1 MIIVMNNYFKMLIV
15 FCVLL
20 LTGCSVDYKLYIYSS
35 NIAETIEVYLDYTGL
50 DVYEVLNSARKDYG
64 SFYDIELYTDL
75 SDCEDDCTRTIPI
88 GISTYKEYN
97 KIKEYT
103 SSKVIDEYFGK
114 VFLSSSNGTYML
126 SAKPSVSFYN
136 LFVDNVYNKAS
147 VDNMK
152 ISVYVPYNV
161 VSNNADSVVDN
172 WYIYNYNDKNY
183 DKEINI
189 TYTLEDVSI
198 KDSIDS
204 MYDSDDNSSFN
215 SNNLVGNNSN
225 VIWLFVFIVIILII
239 VMIYFVSKK
248 RKNDSL

>member
-50 DVYEVLNSARKDYG
+50 DVYEVLNSTRKDYG

-75 SDCEDDCTRTIPI
+75 SDCDDDCSMDIPI

-97 KIKEYT
+97 KTKEYA
-103 SSKVIDEYFGK
+103 SSKVINEYFGK
-114 VFLSSSNGTYML
+114 VVLSNSNGIYML

-161 VSNNADSVVDN
+161 VSNNADSVVGN
-172 WYIYNYNDKNY
+172 WYIYNYNDENY

-198 KDSIDS
+198 KDSIDN
-204 MYDSDDNSSFN
+204 MYDSNNNSSYN
-215 SNNLVGNNSN
+215 NDNNLVSNDN

-239 VMIYFVSKK
+239 VMIYFISKK
-248 RKNDSL
+248 RKNNSL